1 MLFAW
6 RNELINRH
14 TDGLGDIPG
23 VRLCVQERMEI
34 EVAAIQQCLE
44 DETEAHGST
53 KTRLNEVESE
63 LDIWKSNCS
72 K

>member
-1 MLFAW
+1 
-6 RNELINRH
+6 
-14 TDGLGDIPG
+14 
-23 VRLCVQERMEI
+23 MEI
-34 EVAAIQQCLE
+34 EVAAIRQCLE

-72 K
+72 KWMTEIGLLMDDGKL